1 MRTFFFI
8 TLFVTFFIT
17 GCDRE
22 SATTTENKASNQ
34 LAELKKTH
42 KNLPD
47 FSVYSD
53 VNEKKQAFFNYLL
66 PLIEQVNYEIE
77 QERQFILAAQRRY
90 PKLSEQDQ
98 DKLQTLGNKYSIE
111 NAEGRLLMSQ
121 LLHQVHPVPTS
132 LILAQAANESAWG
145 TSRFA
150 VQGNNLFGQWC
161 FRKGCGLVPQGRAD
175 GQIHEVAKFA
185 TPLHSVRSYVRNLNS
200 HWSYVDLRQ
209 LRVDEINS
217 NGYATGHH
225 LAAGLIRYSER
236 GEEYIEEIRS
246 MIRFNQLERFDI
258 PVSATTT
265 E

>member
-1 MRTFFFI
+1 MRIFFLM
-8 TLFVTFFIT
+8 TLFAALFIT

-22 SATTTENKASNQ
+22 STTDSNASNQ

-42 KNLPD
+42 KTLPD
-47 FSVYSD
+47 FSVYTD
-53 VNEKKQAFFNYLL
+53 VNAKKDAFFNYLL
-66 PLIEQVNYEIE
+66 PLIEQVNYEIA
-77 QERQFILAAQRRY
+77 QERQYILSAQARY
-90 PKLSEQDQ
+90 PKLTNTDQ
-98 DKLQTLGNKYSIE
+98 EKLQALGKKYSIE
-111 NAEGRLLMSQ
+111 EAEGKLLMTQ
-121 LLHQVHPVPTS
+121 LLHQVRPVPTS

-161 FRKGCGLVPQGRAD
+161 FRKGCGLVPQGRGE

-209 LRVDEINS
+209 LREDEIDS

-258 PVSATTT
+258 PPSAQAT

>member
-1 MRTFFFI
+1 MRIFLMLAMFL
-8 TLFVTFFIT
+8 TLILS
-17 GCDRE
+17 GCERE
-22 SATTTENKASNQ
+22 SSVNQ
-34 LAELKKTH
+34 ERADKVKLAELKKTY
-42 KNLPD
+42 KTLPD
-47 FSVYSD
+47 FSIITD
-53 VNEKKQAFFNYLL
+53 VNEKKAAFFHYLL
-66 PLIEQVNYEIE
+66 PLIEQVNYELQ
-77 QERQFILAAQRRY
+77 QERHFVLAAKARY
-90 PKLSEQDQ
+90 PKLSMTDQ
-98 DKLQTLGNKYSIE
+98 EKLQKLGNKYSIE
-111 NAEGRLLMSQ
+111 DAEGKRLISQ
-121 LLHQVHPVPTS
+121 LLHQIDRIPTS

-161 FRKGCGLVPQGRAD
+161 FRKGCGLVPLGRGE

-209 LRVDEINS
+209 LRADEIS
-217 NGYATGHH
+217 AHGYSTGHH

-246 MIRFNQLERFDI
+246 MIRFNQLERFDM
-258 PVSATTT
+258 PSTATAA